1 VTPMRAKISSWT
13 VSIAAHLIAVG
24 LLFFG
29 LPYFQKPILAEE
41 KSQGIEVLLLAT
53 APPVDATPQPMVQ
66 PPPPPPP
73 PLEKEPDVI
82 TSNSTEPDLEPVPP
96 PKPKPVVTRPPKPQ
110 PPKQEPPKPVVEA
123 PPATPAEQ
131 TAPQVA
137 AAPVA
142 PPAPAISAPRLP
154 SNPDAEA
161 NYYAILLATLE
172 KHKEYPRRAQLR
184 RMEGVAHLRF
194 TIDDQGRVTRHKIE
208 RSSGYDALDEAV
220 ERMIAK
226 ASPLPPIPANLN
238 KSTLD
243 VVVPIQFF
251 LK

>member
-1 VTPMRAKISSWT
+1 MRAKISSWT
-13 VSIAAHLIAVG
+13 ISITAHLIAVA

-29 LPYFQKPILAEE
+29 LPYFQKPIMAEE
-41 KSQGIEVLLLAT
+41 KFQGIEVLLLAS
-53 APPVDATPQPMVQ
+53 APPVEATPQPMVQ

-73 PLEKEPDVI
+73 PPEKDPDII

-96 PKPKPVVTRPPKPQ
+96 PKPKPVVTRPQKTQ
-110 PPKQEPPKPVVEA
+110 PPKQEPPKPVVET
-123 PPATPAEQ
+123 PPAAAPAEQ
-131 TAPQVA
+131 AAPQVA

-154 SNPDAEA
+154 ANPDAEA
-161 NYYAILLATLE
+161 NYYAVLLATLE